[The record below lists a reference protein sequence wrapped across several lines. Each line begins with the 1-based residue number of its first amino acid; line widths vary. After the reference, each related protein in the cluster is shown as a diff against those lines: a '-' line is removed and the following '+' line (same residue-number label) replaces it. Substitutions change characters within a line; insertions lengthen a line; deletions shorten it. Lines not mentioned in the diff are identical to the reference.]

1 MEIIAGSTSQSAY
14 AYLIQYGMQIVY
26 WAFQYCSQVPIQVYW
41 ACAAT
46 LCRRVYLQLT
56 DGMLPGAANVDHTC
70 KELRW
75 AVVVSSLNGV
85 WLLQAH
91 GLQLA
96 RLFLSMGFPQQE
108 YWEIPC
114 TEEPAGYSLWGHKR
128 VRLDCDAER
137 DEWYVVIFPVCWLD
151 EFFFL
156 RIKKIGQL
164 PLSSRNH
171 SGKAFYYGFNL
182 LNTKLF

>member
-108 YWEIPC
+108 YWSGLPFSSTGNLPFLSPGDLPVPGIKSASPS
-114 TEEPAGYSLWGHKR
+114 PALQADSISLSHLGR
-128 VRLDCDAER
+128 
-137 DEWYVVIFPVCWLD
+137 P
-151 EFFFL
+151 
-156 RIKKIGQL
+156 
-164 PLSSRNH
+164 
-171 SGKAFYYGFNL
+171 
-182 LNTKLF
+182 